1 MRTRQ
6 VTLDTDDLNLN
17 YEEESLTIELV
28 EDYIVEDLDVP
39 SEYIESLY
47 LHDEHYVDI
56 NLNYTNSYLSD
67 DWYVN
72 IKRIA

>member
-1 MRTRQ
+1 MKTRQ
-6 VTLDTDDLNLN
+6 ITLDTDDLNLN
-17 YEEESLTIELV
+17 YEEESLTMELV

-39 SEYIESLY
+39 CELIESLT

-56 NLNYTNSYLSD
+56 NLNYTKNYLND

>member
-1 MRTRQ
+1 MKTRQ
-6 VTLDTDDLNLN
+6 ITLDTDDLNLN
-17 YEEESLTIELV
+17 YEEESLTMELV

-39 SEYIESLY
+39 SELIESLT

-56 NLNYTNSYLSD
+56 NLNYTKNYLND

-72 IKRIA
+72 IMRIA